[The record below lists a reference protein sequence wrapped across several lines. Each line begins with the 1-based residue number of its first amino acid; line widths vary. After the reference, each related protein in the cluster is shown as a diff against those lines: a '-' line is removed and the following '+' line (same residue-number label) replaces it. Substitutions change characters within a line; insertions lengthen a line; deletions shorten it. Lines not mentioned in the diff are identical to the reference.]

1 MVHNG
6 NIIMDKYKC
15 TPNGVK
21 AMYED
26 SLDIIWEA
34 LEDKHPDFNIS
45 DLDINI
51 SIGDKKIIV
60 PLHADSFEMLFTCLE
75 KIVEGA
81 TTNE

>member
-1 MVHNG
+1 MAE
-6 NIIMDKYKC
+6 YKF
-15 TPNGVK
+15 TAAGIK
-21 AMYED
+21 RMYDD
-26 SLDIIWEA
+26 SLEMVWDA

-75 KIVEGA
+75 KI
-81 TTNE
+81 NEEE